1 MDMQNERDIAKIAGY
16 ILREAFVKTALT
28 ETVLY
33 VEKDMLL
40 SIAPDGKS
48 VFVKRL
54 NRDHISNR
62 QINRKGTFKVK
73 KLVNKPRRFV

>member
-1 MDMQNERDIAKIAGY
+1 MSNERDIAKIAGY

-40 SIAPDGKS
+40 SITPDGKS

-62 QINRKGTFKVK
+62 QINRKGIFKVK

>member
-1 MDMQNERDIAKIAGY
+1 MSNERDIAKNAGY

-33 VEKDMLL
+33 VEKDILFRKT
-40 SIAPDGKS
+40 PNGEV
-48 VFVKRL
+48 VFIKQL
-54 NRDHISNR
+54 IRDHIPNR
-62 QINRKGTFKVK
+62 EINRKGIFKVK